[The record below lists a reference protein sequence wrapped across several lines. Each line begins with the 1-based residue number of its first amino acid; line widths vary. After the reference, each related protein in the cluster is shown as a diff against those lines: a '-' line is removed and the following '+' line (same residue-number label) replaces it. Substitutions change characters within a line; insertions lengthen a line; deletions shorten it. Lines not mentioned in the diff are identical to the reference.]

1 MKVSWLM
8 MLRPNEDNMVSTLAH
23 SSQLVTALQHF
34 TTKLTDWP
42 TSQSQPSDWPKVEI
56 SVGAGPWEAH
66 KSSSNQHFSDLQCAA
81 CQW

>member
-34 TTKLTDWP
+34 TTKPSDWP
-42 TSQSQPSDWPKVEI
+42 TSQSRPSDWPKVDI
-56 SVGAGPWEAH
+56 SVGAGPREAPLEQL
-66 KSSSNQHFSDLQCAA
+66 QHFSDLQCAA